1 MPYTELLRRSLHI
14 AWRNRWLWLLALFAG
29 EAGGGGGSGGF
40 GGNPFPGG
48 NFQRGGQAPPAAG
61 LPDLTPVRQWIQ
73 DHAGLLVAAAVILVL
88 AWIVLFILSCACAAA
103 EVSGVQEIDGGR
115 PSGLRRAWSLGRE
128 RFWPV
133 LRLRLALL
141 LLGLAALAFL
151 GLVLAAGL
159 VLALAGNFVG
169 LFVVVCLG
177 ISALFTLV
185 VAAFALSLLIPI
197 ALRSAVLEDRPGWRA
212 LRRAYGLTMA
222 RPGRV
227 LACWGLMVACQLGY
241 GLVAGI
247 AAVVVAVPALLAVGA
262 AIAAGQVALAI
273 IPGGLIVLLLVV
285 ALVVASAAFR
295 AFYSTFWTL
304 AFSRLETA

>member
-40 GGNPFPGG
+40 GGNPFPRG
-48 NFQRGGQAPPAAG
+48 NLGQGGQTSPATG
-61 LPDLTPVRQWIQ
+61 LPDLTPVRQWVQ
-73 DHAGLLVAAAVILVL
+73 DHAGLLVAAALVL
-88 AWIVLFILSCACAAA
+88 VVVWIAFFIFSCACAAA
-103 EVSGVQEIDGGR
+103 EVRAVQEIDAGR

-128 RFWPV
+128 RFMPV
-133 LRLRLALL
+133 LRLRLVLL
-141 LLGLAALAFL
+141 LLGLAVLVGL
-151 GLVLAAGL
+151 GLIFAAGL

-169 LFVVVCLG
+169 LLVVVWLG
-177 ISALFTLV
+177 TAALFTLL
-185 VAAFALSLLIPI
+185 VAAFALSVMLPV
-197 ALRSAVLEDRPGWRA
+197 ALRSAVLEGQPGWRA

-227 LACWGLMVACQLGY
+227 LACWGLMVACQIGY
-241 GLVAGI
+241 GLVVGI
-247 AAVVVAVPALLAVGA
+247 AAVVVALPALAAVGTA
-262 AIAAGQVALAI
+262 FAAGQLVLAI
-273 IPGGLIVLLLVV
+273 IPGVLLALVLGVVLIVG
-285 ALVVASAAFR
+285 AAAFG